1 MQLIYQWIDKYRN
14 INNTNLLD
22 NLELNFHHKY
32 RFKCDGKDKLEF
44 EILEKTN
51 YIDTYYKENQYYSML
66 VGKNGSGKSSIFEM
80 LYNGINIYFDMKS
93 KKEKIRDRFIAIFL
107 DEDKFLFYGFEINGQ
122 NEISISD
129 IKSIN
134 TISLD
139 IEYRE
144 CIDNLKILSINSDFG
159 SLEAIETNYE
169 MSRERIKISDNT
181 KKKDITTFLLDRQ
194 QTFENNSFMNSN
206 IYESILNYSKNDFIQ
221 SFLLNY
227 KYFKSIE
234 NKDIE
239 LPQYVYFKFDIPPKS
254 YYEHKFKKIIKKNSE
269 KINNFLIELSKTLL
283 DYYDLIKLS
292 SELSIFQKIK
302 AFYIFCLID
311 KYLFY
316 TSDITV
322 FSDTL
327 LKVDII
333 SRIKNIDFANLD
345 GFYLDN
351 LHNIRFSP
359 FGEFLILQDIII
371 ALQNTHHKI
380 IDNSIIINRLEN
392 QKYMR
397 NLTLCVDSFKQI
409 FTLGQVY
416 LTYDFYPMLSSGHQQ
431 LFKTFNYILEGIHKF
446 IKDGDSYEKNVLILL
461 DEPDIRL
468 HYEWQRNY
476 IKWLSIFL
484 EQFED
489 FNFHIIINTHSNL
502 MLSDMPKENVIVL
515 DRKDNK
521 TNIKNITSQTLAQN
535 LFENL
540 NNDFFLDKFIGGYIE
555 DKIIDILEK
564 EDITANEK
572 ELINNLGE
580 KILRVS
586 LEMKYDIDRV
596 NNDKD

>member
-1 MQLIYQWIDKYRN
+1 MQLIYQWIDKYRS
-14 INNTNLLD
+14 INDNNLL
-22 NLELNFHHKY
+22 NSLELNFHHKY
-32 RFKCDGKDKLEF
+32 RFKYDGKDKLEF

-51 YIDTYYKENQYYSML
+51 YIDTYYKENQYYSMI

-80 LYNGINIYFDMKS
+80 LYNGINISLDMKS
-93 KKEKIRDRFIAIFL
+93 RKEKIRDKFIAIFL

-122 NEISISD
+122 NEIYVSRIE
-129 IKSIN
+129 SIN
-134 TISLD
+134 KINLD

-144 CIDNLKILSINSDFG
+144 YIDNLRILSINSDFG
-159 SLEAIETNYE
+159 SLENIETNYE
-169 MSRERIKISDNT
+169 MSRERIKISDNI

-194 QTFENNSFMNSN
+194 QAFENNSFMNSN
-206 IYESILNYSKNDFIQ
+206 MYESILNYSKNDFIQ

-234 NKDIE
+234 NNDIE
-239 LPQYVYFKFDIPPKS
+239 LPQYVYFKFDIPPKN
-254 YYEHKFKKIIKKNSE
+254 YYEYKFKKVINESSE
-269 KINNFLIELSKTLL
+269 KIKDFLIELSETLL
-283 DYYDLIKLS
+283 DYYDSIKLS
-292 SELSIFQKIK
+292 SELSIFQKIES
-302 AFYIFCLID
+302 FYIFYLID

-316 TSDITV
+316 TSDILV

-333 SRIKNIDFANLD
+333 SKIKDINFGD
-345 GFYLDN
+345 LDN
-351 LHNIRFSP
+351 LYFDDAIDIRFNP
-359 FGEFLILQDIII
+359 FGEFLILKDIIL
-371 ALQNTHHKI
+371 ALQNTYHKV

-397 NLTLCVDSFKQI
+397 NLISSVDSFKQI
-409 FTLGQVY
+409 FTLGQIY
-416 LTYDFYPMLSSGHQQ
+416 LSYDFYPILSSGHQQ
-431 LFKTFNYILEGIHKF
+431 LFKTFNYILEGIEKF
-446 IKDGDSYEKNVLILL
+446 KKDRDSYKKDVLILL

-502 MLSDMPKENVIVL
+502 MLSDIPKENVIVL

-521 TNIKNITSQTLAQN
+521 TSVKNITSQTLAQN

-555 DKIIDILEK
+555 DKIKNILEK
-564 EDITANEK
+564 DDAITTNEK
-572 ELINNLGE
+572 ELISNLGE

-586 LEMKYDIDRV
+586 LEMKYDIES
-596 NNDKD
+596 K

>member
-1 MQLIYQWIDKYRN
+1 MQLIYQWIDKYRS
-14 INNTNLLD
+14 INDNNLLN

-32 RFKCDGKDKLEF
+32 RFKYDGKDKLEF

-51 YIDTYYKENQYYSML
+51 YIDTYYKENQYYSMI

-80 LYNGINIYFDMKS
+80 LYNGINISLDMKS
-93 KKEKIRDRFIAIFL
+93 RKEKIRDKFIAIFL

-122 NEISISD
+122 NEIYVSRIE
-129 IKSIN
+129 SIN
-134 TISLD
+134 KINLD

-144 CIDNLKILSINSDFG
+144 YIDNLRILSINSDFG
-159 SLEAIETNYE
+159 SLENIETNYE
-169 MSRERIKISDNT
+169 MSRERIKISDNI

-194 QTFENNSFMNSN
+194 QAFENNSFMNSN
-206 IYESILNYSKNDFIQ
+206 MYESILNYSKNDFIQ

-234 NKDIE
+234 NNDIE
-239 LPQYVYFKFDIPPKS
+239 LPQYVYFKFDIPPKN
-254 YYEHKFKKIIKKNSE
+254 YYEYKFKKVINESSE
-269 KINNFLIELSKTLL
+269 KIKDFLIELSETLL
-283 DYYDLIKLS
+283 DYYDSIKLS

-302 AFYIFCLID
+302 AFYIFYLID

-327 LKVDII
+327 LKIDII
-333 SRIKNIDFANLD
+333 SRIKNIDFGNLDSFYLANLRD
-345 GFYLDN
+345 
-351 LHNIRFSP
+351 ISFSP
-359 FGEFLILQDIII
+359 FGEFLILRNIII
-371 ALQNTHHKI
+371 DLQNTHHKI

-392 QKYMR
+392 QKYMK

-416 LTYDFYPMLSSGHQQ
+416 LTYDFYPMLSSGHKQ
-431 LFKTFNYILEGIHKF
+431 LFKTFNYILEGIEKF
-446 IKDGDSYEKNVLILL
+446 KKDGDSYKKDVLILL

-489 FNFHIIINTHSNL
+489 FNFHKIINTHSNL
-502 MLSDMPKENVIVL
+502 MLSDIPKENVIVL

-521 TNIKNITSQTLAQN
+521 TSVKNITSQTLAQN

-555 DKIIDILEK
+555 DKIKNILEK
-564 EDITANEK
+564 DDAITTNEK
-572 ELINNLGE
+572 ELISNLGE

-586 LEMKYDIDRV
+586 LEMKYDIES
-596 NNDKD
+596 K